1 MAAKSAWIP
10 TVVGDGGGRQS
21 CAQRHGE
28 EEGEE
33 ENKEREREQSVNVL
47 TGTHKEP
54 VLSKN
59 LIQD

>member
-1 MAAKSAWIP
+1 MAAKSTWIP

-33 ENKEREREQSVNVL
+33 ENKERERTKCQHLNWDTQRAS
-47 TGTHKEP
+47 
-54 VLSKN
+54 S
-59 LIQD
+59 